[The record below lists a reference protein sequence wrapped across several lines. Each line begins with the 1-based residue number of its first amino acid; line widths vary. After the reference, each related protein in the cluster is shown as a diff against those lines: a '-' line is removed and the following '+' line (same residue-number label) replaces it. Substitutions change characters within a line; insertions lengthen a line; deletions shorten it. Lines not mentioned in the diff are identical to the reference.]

1 MGPNGNR
8 RRVCYTEGSNVNN
21 RRACDDK
28 KIIYGNGTDYWKE
41 VVGFI
46 IAINEGS
53 CRRGEKIG
61 NSTGIHTNCSPDVCK
76 TKLTPSESNVSGEN
90 TFDGVDES
98 DDVGEIIN
106 QEYRAW
112 RDATDDTEDNAITSS
127 PTDVDS
133 RMICDIRE
141 LSSHLVAKAENL
153 LGEYNIN
160 KQ

>member
-1 MGPNGNR
+1 MSTEPNKQKAIAQLRKDLDNGPLH
-8 RRVCYTEGSNVNN
+8 C
-21 RRACDDK
+21 
-28 KIIYGNGTDYWKE
+28 
-41 VVGFI
+41 F
-46 IAINEGS
+46 
-53 CRRGEKIG
+53 
-61 NSTGIHTNCSPDVCK
+61 GIHTNCSPDFCK
-76 TKLTPSESNVSGEN
+76 TKQTPSESNVSGEN
-90 TFDGVDES
+90 TFDGVEES

-141 LSSHLVAKAENL
+141 LSSRLVAKAENL